1 MKAVVFSGTTE
12 GRRFSKKLAE
22 LGVAVTVCVATP
34 LGAEEQGEMAGIT
47 VHAGRLQP
55 DAMAALL
62 AGADLCV
69 DATHPYAVDA
79 TRNIRAAAVQ
89 AGVEYR
95 RLLRAQSPLPPGCA
109 VFETAAQAAE
119 YLTGTEGNILLAT
132 GAKELAVFAGLEPA
146 RLYPRVLPTPE
157 GIAACEAANVPHRNI
172 IAMQGPFS
180 LALNKALIT
189 QFQIRYLVTKDG
201 GAAGGFAE
209 KARAAEQCGNPPA
222 ERFRQPAGN
231 WRDGNTNF
239 SVLQGDF
246 AMVTLIGM
254 GSGKWEALSAQAQQA
269 VRSAGLVFGAKRLLT
284 GLPADCTARQ
294 FALYQ
299 PADILETLAQ
309 NPGQDAAVLYSGDT
323 GFYSGASGLLTPLR
337 ALGIPARVYPGVS
350 SIQLLSAALGRPWQ
364 DWKLVSAHGCA
375 CDPVAE
381 CMMNRSVFF
390 LTGGT
395 ETPASLC
402 QKLTDA
408 GMGEAHGVVGE
419 NLGTEAEAI
428 RYGSAAELAGQSF
441 APLSV
446 LLVENFDLPQLR
458 APGFPDESFI
468 RSEVPMTKQEVRAAA
483 LAKLAVM
490 PTDTLWDVGAGTGSV
505 SVELALAAPKG
516 RVYAVECEPDA
527 CELIRKNRAKFHACN
542 LILIEGRAPD
552 VLADL
557 PAPDAVFIGGTK
569 GGMEAVLDEVLG
581 KNPNARICISA
592 IALETLGAAIAALT
606 ARGLTAEVT
615 QIAVSRTKPAGRLH
629 LLMANNPIFL
639 ITGTRK

>member
-1 MKAVVFSGTTE
+1 MELQVLFSGVPYTGTLPQGEALLVTQDSRRACPGAVFVCARGMTTDGHDHARKALE
-12 GRRFSKKLAE
+12 AGAVCIVTERPLGLPGEVQVASGRKAYAQLCQNFFGRPAEKLR
-22 LGVAVTVCVATP
+22 LVAVTGTNGKTTVTT
-34 LGAEEQGEMAGIT
+34 LIKQTLEQAGCK
-47 VHAGRLQP
+47 AGLIGTIHTEI
-55 DAMAALL
+55 DAMDVPAKYTTPEPWDLNALFSRMVL
-62 AGADLCV
+62 AGCTFAVMEASSQALDQLRLWGLTFEVGVFTNLTQDHLDYHKTFENYFAAKKSLFSQVKHMVVNLDDSYGRRLLDEVHGPERITFSAGDDAADYT
-69 DATHPYAVDA
+69 A
-79 TRNIRAAAVQ
+79 RNIRLSASGVKFEMVGRGFIQRIDFPMPGDYSVHNALAAA
-89 AGVEYR
+89 
-95 RLLRAQSPLPPGCA
+95 
-109 VFETAAQAAE
+109 AAA
-119 YLTGTEGNILLAT
+119 I
-132 GAKELAVFAGLEPA
+132 
-146 RLYPRVLPTPE
+146 
-157 GIAACEAANVPHRNI
+157 
-172 IAMQGPFS
+172 
-180 LALNKALIT
+180 
-189 QFQIRYLVTKDG
+189 
-201 GAAGGFAE
+201 
-209 KARAAEQCGNPPA
+209 
-222 ERFRQPAGN
+222 
-231 WRDGNTNF
+231 
-239 SVLQGDF
+239 
-246 AMVTLIGM
+246 
-254 GSGKWEALSAQAQQA
+254 
-269 VRSAGLVFGAKRLLT
+269 
-284 GLPADCTARQ
+284 
-294 FALYQ
+294 
-299 PADILETLAQ
+299 
-309 NPGQDAAVLYSGDT
+309 
-323 GFYSGASGLLTPLR
+323 

>member
-1 MKAVVFSGTTE
+1 
-12 GRRFSKKLAE
+12 
-22 LGVAVTVCVATP
+22 
-34 LGAEEQGEMAGIT
+34 
-47 VHAGRLQP
+47 
-55 DAMAALL
+55 
-62 AGADLCV
+62 
-69 DATHPYAVDA
+69 
-79 TRNIRAAAVQ
+79 
-89 AGVEYR
+89 
-95 RLLRAQSPLPPGCA
+95 
-109 VFETAAQAAE
+109 
-119 YLTGTEGNILLAT
+119 
-132 GAKELAVFAGLEPA
+132 
-146 RLYPRVLPTPE
+146 
-157 GIAACEAANVPHRNI
+157 
-172 IAMQGPFS
+172 
-180 LALNKALIT
+180 
-189 QFQIRYLVTKDG
+189 
-201 GAAGGFAE
+201 
-209 KARAAEQCGNPPA
+209 
-222 ERFRQPAGN
+222 
-231 WRDGNTNF
+231 
-239 SVLQGDF
+239 
-246 AMVTLIGM
+246 MVTLIGM
-254 GSGKWEALSAQAQQA
+254 GAGLSGSLTAEGLAALQQA
-269 VRSAGLVFGAKRLLT
+269 DLILGARRLLEH
-284 GLPADCTARQ
+284 LPDGCTEHRK
-294 FALYQ
+294 ALYK
-299 PADILETLAQ
+299 PEEILTCLAEH
-309 NPGQDAAVLYSGDT
+309 PEGDTALLYSGDT
-323 GFYSGASGLLTPLR
+323 GFYSGASGLLPMLR
-337 ALGIPARVYPGVS
+337 ACGISCRVLPGIS
-350 SIQLLSAALGRPWQ
+350 SVQLLAAAVGRPWQ
-364 DWKLVSAHGCA
+364 DWTLVSAHGCA
-375 CDPVAE
+375 CDPVSA
-381 CMMNRSVFF
+381 CMNHKTVFF
-390 LTGGT
+390 LTGGA
-395 ETPASLC
+395 ETPATLC
-402 QKLTDA
+402 AALTAAGLGDA
-408 GMGEAHGVVGE
+408 HALVGE

>member
-1 MKAVVFSGTTE
+1 
-12 GRRFSKKLAE
+12 
-22 LGVAVTVCVATP
+22 
-34 LGAEEQGEMAGIT
+34 
-47 VHAGRLQP
+47 
-55 DAMAALL
+55 
-62 AGADLCV
+62 
-69 DATHPYAVDA
+69 
-79 TRNIRAAAVQ
+79 
-89 AGVEYR
+89 
-95 RLLRAQSPLPPGCA
+95 
-109 VFETAAQAAE
+109 
-119 YLTGTEGNILLAT
+119 
-132 GAKELAVFAGLEPA
+132 
-146 RLYPRVLPTPE
+146 
-157 GIAACEAANVPHRNI
+157 
-172 IAMQGPFS
+172 
-180 LALNKALIT
+180 
-189 QFQIRYLVTKDG
+189 
-201 GAAGGFAE
+201 
-209 KARAAEQCGNPPA
+209 
-222 ERFRQPAGN
+222 
-231 WRDGNTNF
+231 
-239 SVLQGDF
+239 
-246 AMVTLIGM
+246 MVTLIGM

-269 VRSAGLVFGAKRLLT
+269 VRSAGLVFGAKRLLA

-364 DWKLVSAHGCA
+364 DWRLVSAHGCA

-419 NLGTEAEAI
+419 NLGTEADAI

-569 GGMEAVLDEVLG
+569 GGMEGVLDAVLA

>member
-1 MKAVVFSGTTE
+1 
-12 GRRFSKKLAE
+12 
-22 LGVAVTVCVATP
+22 
-34 LGAEEQGEMAGIT
+34 
-47 VHAGRLQP
+47 
-55 DAMAALL
+55 
-62 AGADLCV
+62 
-69 DATHPYAVDA
+69 
-79 TRNIRAAAVQ
+79 
-89 AGVEYR
+89 
-95 RLLRAQSPLPPGCA
+95 
-109 VFETAAQAAE
+109 
-119 YLTGTEGNILLAT
+119 
-132 GAKELAVFAGLEPA
+132 
-146 RLYPRVLPTPE
+146 
-157 GIAACEAANVPHRNI
+157 
-172 IAMQGPFS
+172 
-180 LALNKALIT
+180 
-189 QFQIRYLVTKDG
+189 
-201 GAAGGFAE
+201 
-209 KARAAEQCGNPPA
+209 
-222 ERFRQPAGN
+222 
-231 WRDGNTNF
+231 
-239 SVLQGDF
+239 
-246 AMVTLIGM
+246 MVTLIGM

-269 VRSAGLVFGAKRLLT
+269 VRSAGLVFGAKRLLV
-284 GLPADCTARQ
+284 GLPPECTARQ

-309 NPGQDAAVLYSGDT
+309 NSGQDAAVLYSGDT

-350 SIQLLSAALGRPWQ
+350 SIQMISAALARPWQ